1 MSPWVFKN
9 EEGKTHTHWTKH
21 YSLVLFKTC
30 SPLNH
35 PHQFLSSYLWSSIM
49 DNRRREILCSL
60 MIFMVLKYFIVS
72 TMAIQKTIMYHHNAS
87 IMMMAYFLFGS
98 KERVVWKFDRPSGYV
113 SQFLLGS
120 YNAKMFKDR
129 VRVSKTT
136 FFIYVICLDP
146 CWARKIQN

>member
-1 MSPWVFKN
+1 
-9 EEGKTHTHWTKH
+9 
-21 YSLVLFKTC
+21 
-30 SPLNH
+30 
-35 PHQFLSSYLWSSIM
+35 
-49 DNRRREILCSL
+49 
-60 MIFMVLKYFIVS
+60 MVLKYFIVS

-129 VRVSKTT
+129 VRVSKPT
-136 FFIYVICLDP
+136 FIYLCHLLGPMLSKKDTKLRLCIPIECRISLTLHRLATGDTLHTLADLYGISKSSAPIIVREVLIFY
-146 CWARKIQN
+146 

>member
-1 MSPWVFKN
+1 
-9 EEGKTHTHWTKH
+9 
-21 YSLVLFKTC
+21 
-30 SPLNH
+30 
-35 PHQFLSSYLWSSIM
+35 
-49 DNRRREILCSL
+49 
-60 MIFMVLKYFIVS
+60 MVLKYFIVS

-129 VRVSKTT
+129 VRVSKPT
-136 FFIYVICLDP
+136 FYLFMSFAWTHVEQERY
-146 CWARKIQN
+146 KIKTLYSNRV